1 MKLLTDWGFTLE
13 GLRDGKRG
21 EFLVFLQGV
30 FIVVFCLI
38 PVYKIPVLPLD
49 KTLWIELKWIVV
61 GLLGLGSA
69 ILFIKGLIDLG
80 KSLTPLPYPREDGEL
95 VTTGVYQLVRHPL
108 YSGVILGC
116 LGMTI
121 FWESVSHL
129 VLTVVLL
136 IFFDIKARKEE
147 VFLMEKYV
155 NYGEYRQRVKKFIPG
170 IY

>member
-1 MKLLTDWGFTLE
+1 M
-13 GLRDGKRG
+13 
-21 EFLVFLQGV
+21 
-30 FIVVFCLI
+30 VVFFC
-38 PVYKIPVLPLD
+38 
-49 KTLWIELKWIVV
+49 
-61 GLLGLGSA
+61 LGSA

-80 KSLTPLPYPREDGEL
+80 KNLTPLPYPIEDGEL
-95 VTTGVYQLVRHPL
+95 VTTGIYQLVRHPL

-129 VLTVVLL
+129 ILTIVLL
-136 IFFDIKARKEE
+136 IFLDIKARKEE

-155 NYGEYRQRVKKFIPG
+155 NYSEYQQRVKKLIPG